1 MIEIEAKR
9 DSFNTLED
17 VILLLLVYSEVTA
30 KEKPAKKIDILSIL
44 VEITETVLK

>member
-1 MIEIEAKR
+1 M

-17 VILLLLVYSEVTA
+17 AIMLLLLFTA

-44 VEITETVLK
+44 VEMTEIVL

>member
-1 MIEIEAKR
+1 M

-17 VILLLLVYSEVTA
+17 AIMLLLLFTEVTA

-44 VEITETVLK
+44 VEMTEIVL